1 MEQIVSNYSVV
12 GTLQPS
18 TTRPM
23 GDSVSPKAMIAHV
36 LADNSRPVS
45 VLDIGFGVGTL
56 GQFIKTH
63 PDLRHWS
70 VDGVDGWGP
79 NCHNSGLLDQK
90 IYRNVWHGLAQELP
104 MAQIKSYDIIC
115 LLDVIEHLPRELART
130 LVKDLLESLADD
142 ALLFISTP
150 LWFYPQDGLQDG
162 DLEEHL
168 IGVPASSMLAMQ
180 PRMYC
185 ISHPLVGGFIYDK
198 RSLAYADFFQPS
210 TDKNFSF
217 EMGVE
222 IARAVRME
230 HVPGVIYKY

>member
-1 MEQIVSNYSVV
+1 MEQIVSNYRVV

-18 TTRPM
+18 ATRPM
-23 GDSVSPKAMIAHV
+23 GDSVSPKAMIAQV

-79 NCHNSGLLDQK
+79 NCHNRDLLDQN

-104 MAQIKSYDIIC
+104 MEQIKSYDIIC

-150 LWFYPQDGLQDG
+150 LWFYPQDALQDG

-185 ISHPLVGGFIYDK
+185 INHPLVGGFIYDK

-210 TDKNFSF
+210 TDRNFSYA
-217 EMGVE
+217 MGME
-222 IARAVRME
+222 IVRAVRME
-230 HVPGVIYKY
+230 HAPGVIYKY

>member
-1 MEQIVSNYSVV
+1 
-12 GTLQPS
+12 
-18 TTRPM
+18 M

-36 LADNSRPVS
+36 LADTSRPVA

-56 GQFIKTH
+56 GHFIKTH
-63 PDLRHWS
+63 ADLQHWS

-79 NCHNSGLLDQK
+79 NCHNRALLDQN

-104 MAQIKSYDIIC
+104 MDQIKSYDIIC
-115 LLDVIEHLPRELART
+115 LLDVIEHLPRDLART

-150 LWFYPQDGLQDG
+150 LWFYPQDALQDG

-210 TDKNFSF
+210 TDKNFSY
-217 EMGVE
+217 EMGVQ